1 MGVNLMNHPLVN
13 VDSELKVDELQTQIS
28 DLNKK
33 LNFAY
38 RTNNQALI
46 NQLQL
51 ALNNVR
57 EAYQMKLTEQMSKMK
72 FKGKVRI
79 NDEAP
84 TDEADQYTDGALP
97 PLDTGWTP
105 EMIAKSMTRRPS

>member
-1 MGVNLMNHPLVN
+1 MGITPINHPLVN
-13 VDSELKVDELQTQIS
+13 IDPALKVDELQSRIS

-51 ALNNVR
+51 ALNNVN
-57 EAYQMKLTEQMSKMK
+57 EAYQIKVAEQMSKMK
-72 FKGKVRI
+72 IRGKIKV

-84 TDEADQYTDGALP
+84 TEDTDQYTDGALP
-97 PLDTGWTP
+97 PLNTEWFPTTGFT
-105 EMIAKSMTRRPS
+105 K